1 MTAAS
6 IMTKEVLTI
15 PDSGTMLDAFRLLKE
30 KKVRQIPVLDGQNR
44 VMGVI
49 TPRALMKAILPKYIS
64 DGLVADVKFAPELPD
79 FVSNIDSLARKK
91 VSDLMER
98 DFVAVGPETST
109 MEVAALLVNPEKH
122 ADSVVVMDD
131 GNRLLGIISPW
142 DVFRRLWEYSEK
154 KKKE

>member
-15 PDSGTMLDAFRLLKE
+15 RDSGTMLDAFRLLKE

-44 VMGVI
+44 VIGVI
-49 TPRALMKAILPKYIS
+49 TPRALMKAILPRYVS

-79 FVSNIDSLARKK
+79 FVKNIDSLARKK

-98 DFVAVGPETST
+98 DFVTVGPETST

-122 ADSVVVMDD
+122 ADSVVVVDD
-131 GNRLLGIISPW
+131 MNRLLGIISPW
-142 DVFRRLWEYSEK
+142 DVFRRLWDYSEK